1 MSRAVPSL
9 LLSCVALL
17 GAGLARAQDDD
28 PPLRGIRLS
37 EWLERLKGDRQA
49 NLRPVFIL
57 AVGGAGHRAIDDVL
71 YRSRRGGLLAV
82 ELIGP
87 FKSRKVFPALLAALQ
102 EDPDPRIREG
112 AAQALGRLSIK
123 ARKNAAFKLGLTGVR
138 EGLIAALR
146 RDKVGGVRQ
155 AAAAALG
162 QVYQDPETKETHLVH
177 ELSPALLDIK
187 AALRDPDAATSS
199 EAAETIRRMGKDAG
213 TILADL
219 IAILQDKN
227 ANELTRVRV
236 AQALGKIGV
245 ADALPALKTVLA
257 DRQAPLE
264 VRRYAAESIGKLG
277 KDGADAIGL
286 LGTVLVATDAPVE
299 LRRAVAAALDQFGSD
314 ARSALPSLKK
324 AIKDN
329 DKFVRC
335 LVMHTMGQMKRDL
348 GDNTRDVVT
357 VLLQALDDPVLE
369 VRVAALETFGN
380 LGQEALGDDAKAVV
394 DRVTAMTKDSLK
406 DVREGAE
413 NALKKLKM

>member
-1 MSRAVPSL
+1 M
-9 LLSCVALL
+9 
-17 GAGLARAQDDD
+17 
-28 PPLRGIRLS
+28 
-37 EWLERLKGDRQA
+37 
-49 NLRPVFIL
+49 
-57 AVGGAGHRAIDDVL
+57 
-71 YRSRRGGLLAV
+71 
-82 ELIGP
+82 
-87 FKSRKVFPALLAALQ
+87 
-102 EDPDPRIREG
+102 G

-162 QVYQDPETKETHLVH
+162 QVYQDDETKETHLVH
-177 ELSPALLDIK
+177 ELSPALLDLK
-187 AALRDPDAATSS
+187 AALSDPDAATSS

-219 IAILQDKN
+219 IVILQDKD

-236 AQALGKIGV
+236 AQTLGKIGV

-335 LVMHTMGQMKRDL
+335 LAMHTMGQMKRDL

-394 DRVTAMTKDSLK
+394 DRVSAMTKDSLK

>member
-1 MSRAVPSL
+1 M
-9 LLSCVALL
+9 
-17 GAGLARAQDDD
+17 
-28 PPLRGIRLS
+28 
-37 EWLERLKGDRQA
+37 
-49 NLRPVFIL
+49 
-57 AVGGAGHRAIDDVL
+57 
-71 YRSRRGGLLAV
+71 
-82 ELIGP
+82 
-87 FKSRKVFPALLAALQ
+87 
-102 EDPDPRIREG
+102 
-112 AAQALGRLSIK
+112 
-123 ARKNAAFKLGLTGVR
+123 
-138 EGLIAALR
+138 
-146 RDKVGGVRQ
+146 
-155 AAAAALG
+155 LG

-286 LGTVLVATDAPVE
+286 LGTVLVATNAPVE

-314 ARSALPSLKK
+314 ARMP
-324 AIKDN
+324 
-329 DKFVRC
+329 C
-335 LVMHTMGQMKRDL
+335 
-348 GDNTRDVVT
+348 
-357 VLLQALDDPVLE
+357 PP
-369 VRVAALETFGN
+369 
-380 LGQEALGDDAKAVV
+380 
-394 DRVTAMTKDSLK
+394 
-406 DVREGAE
+406 
-413 NALKKLKM
+413 